1 MSPLSTPDA
10 DVLAAEEET
19 TANLL
24 LPHTYDIVWSLV
36 IVVIVGLVF
45 YKYVLPKFQAVLDER
60 TAKIE
65 GGLAKAEQVQEEAA
79 AALAEYHQQL
89 AEARADAAKT
99 REEARAEGTAIVAE
113 LKTKAQEDASRIV
126 ETAHRQIEAER
137 QTAAVSLRAEVGALA
152 TELASKIV
160 GESLEDSARQSRVVD
175 RFLDELEATEAGES
189 RSAQTAS
196 AGSPVGKEG

>member
-1 MSPLSTPDA
+1 MTSPLNTDT
-10 DVLAAEEET
+10 DVLAAEET
-19 TANLL
+19 TTNIL

-65 GGLAKAEQVQEEAA
+65 GGIAKAEKAQEEAA
-79 AALAEYHQQL
+79 EALKEYHQQL

-99 REEARAEGTAIVAE
+99 REEARAEGTAIIAE
-113 LKTKAQEDASRIV
+113 LRSKGQEEATRIV

-137 QTAAVSLRAEVGALA
+137 QTAAVSLRTEVGALA

-160 GESLEDSARQSRVVD
+160 GESLQDSARQSRVVD
-175 RFLDELEATEAGES
+175 RFLDELEASGDES
-189 RSAQTAS
+189 RSAQPAS
-196 AGSPVGKEG
+196 AGSSAGKEG

>member
-1 MSPLSTPDA
+1 MASPLSTSTA
-10 DVLAAEEET
+10 GVVAAEEG
-19 TANLL
+19 NQNIL
-24 LPHTYDIVWSLV
+24 LPHTPDIVWSLIIV
-36 IVVIVGLVF
+36 IIVGIVF

-65 GGLAKAEQVQEEAA
+65 GGIAKAEKAQEEAA
-79 AALAEYHQQL
+79 EALKEYHQQL

-113 LKTKAQEDASRIV
+113 LRTKAHDEAARIV

-137 QTAAVSLRAEVGALA
+137 QTAAVSLRTEVGELA

-160 GESLEDSARQSRVVD
+160 GESLQDSARQSRVVD
-175 RFLDELEATEAGES
+175 RFLDELEAAGEP
-189 RSAQTAS
+189 A
-196 AGSPVGKEG
+196 PVGKEG

>member
-1 MSPLSTPDA
+1 MAAAQNAAP
-10 DVLAAEEET
+10 VIVAAEG
-19 TANLL
+19 TAEGIDLFI
-24 LPHTYDIVWSLV
+24 PAWYDIIWSSVVMLV
-36 IVVIVGLVF
+36 IAVVF
-45 YKYVLPKFQAVLDER
+45 YKYVLPKFQVVLDER

-65 GGLAKAEQVQEEAA
+65 GGLAKAEKAQEEAA

-89 AEARADAAKT
+89 AEARAEASQT

-113 LKTKAQEDASRIV
+113 LKTKANEEAARIV

-137 QTAAVSLRAEVGALA
+137 QSAAVSLRAEVGTLA

-175 RFLDELEATEAGES
+175 RFLDELEADQ
-189 RSAQTAS
+189 SATTS
-196 AGSPVGKEG
+196 VKEV